1 MEEKN
6 GQETENDE
14 ILHDEDTNE
23 NSDNVAQ
30 SVGHNMYILAYQVY
44 LQLNHLEF
52 LTARYR
58 KFDIY
63 LKSLCFHVVQQMENH
78 SQVQNIKKHTPT
90 QEKNFFC
97 FLMCNS
103 SQLLLYRD
111 HGK

>member
-14 ILHDEDTNE
+14 TLHDEDTNE

-52 LTARYR
+52 FTARYR

-78 SQVQNIKKHTPT
+78 SQVQNIKTHTHPHR
-90 QEKNFFC
+90 KKIF